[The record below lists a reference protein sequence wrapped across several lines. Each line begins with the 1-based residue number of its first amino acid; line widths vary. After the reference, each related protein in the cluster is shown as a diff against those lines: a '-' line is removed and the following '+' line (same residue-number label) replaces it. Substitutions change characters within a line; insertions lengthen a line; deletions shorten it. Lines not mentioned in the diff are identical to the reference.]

1 MVRITFIS
9 LLTLLFAHNAFCQNS
24 TKQGYACAVSYDG
37 IKDKGVIELQ
47 KNTCLPL
54 QLTLEDCDTTCEVV
68 SFDLNVTTNGIA
80 YTEHANGKYLTA
92 GMCSLIR
99 TLGHDSHMLFYN
111 IRYSVPGGGK
121 RAIMHSISIA
131 LK

>member
-1 MVRITFIS
+1 MVRIPFIS
-9 LLTLLFAHNAFCQNS
+9 FFALLLVHSAFCQDNS
-24 TKQGYACAVSYDG
+24 KQGYVCAVSYDG

-54 QLTLEDCDTTCEVV
+54 QLTLEGCDTNCEVA
-68 SFDLNVTTNGIA
+68 SFDLNVTANGVA

-99 TLGHDSHMLFYN
+99 KLGHDSHMLFYN
-111 IRYSVPGGGK
+111 IRYSAPGGGK
-121 RAIMHSISIA
+121 RAIMHSISIT